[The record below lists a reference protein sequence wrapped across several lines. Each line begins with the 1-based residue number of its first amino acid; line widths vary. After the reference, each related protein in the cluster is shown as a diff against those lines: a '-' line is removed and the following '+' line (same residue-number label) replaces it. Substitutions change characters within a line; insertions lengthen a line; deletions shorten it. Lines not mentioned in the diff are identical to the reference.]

1 MKCEKCKQNEATFFY
16 EETVNGKT
24 RSYHL
29 CRDCAEKMKES
40 GELQFSMDM
49 NDETDFPLFPS
60 FPNLLGELFGVPE
73 RNSRRLSGG
82 GKKCPGC
89 GATWEDLVRNGKVSC
104 PQCYDTF
111 RDELAST
118 IREVH
123 GNVTHTGRAPQKLR
137 VVNEKKEKL
146 ERCRRELQEAIKAEN
161 FERAAE
167 LRDEIKALDE
177 TKEAN

>member
-16 EETVNGKT
+16 EESVNGNT

-29 CRDCAEKMKES
+29 CRDCAEKMKEN
-40 GELQFSMDM
+40 GELQFSMD
-49 NDETDFPLFPS
+49 DEMSFPLFPS
-60 FPNLLGELFGVPE
+60 FPNLLGELFGVPG
-73 RNSRRLSGG
+73 RSSKRLAG

-111 RDELAST
+111 KDELAST
-118 IREVH
+118 VRQVH
-123 GNVTHTGRAPQKLR
+123 GNVTHTGRAPRRLR

-146 ERCRRELQEAIKAEN
+146 ERCRRELNEAIKAEN
-161 FERAAE
+161 FEKAAE
-167 LRDEIKALDE
+167 LRDEIKALE
-177 TKEAN
+177 NEKEAN

>member
-49 NDETDFPLFPS
+49 NDEADFPLFPS

-82 GKKCPGC
+82 GKKCPG
-89 GATWEDLVRNGKVSC
+89 
-104 PQCYDTF
+104 
-111 RDELAST
+111 
-118 IREVH
+118 
-123 GNVTHTGRAPQKLR
+123 
-137 VVNEKKEKL
+137 
-146 ERCRRELQEAIKAEN
+146 
-161 FERAAE
+161 
-167 LRDEIKALDE
+167 
-177 TKEAN
+177 

>member
-40 GELQFSMDM
+40 GELQ
-49 NDETDFPLFPS
+49 
-60 FPNLLGELFGVPE
+60 
-73 RNSRRLSGG
+73 
-82 GKKCPGC
+82 
-89 GATWEDLVRNGKVSC
+89 
-104 PQCYDTF
+104 
-111 RDELAST
+111 
-118 IREVH
+118 
-123 GNVTHTGRAPQKLR
+123 
-137 VVNEKKEKL
+137 
-146 ERCRRELQEAIKAEN
+146 EAIKAEN